1 MGLSSITPHNTRKAF
16 PFTAPR
22 LPQEIQPLQRLPV
35 CEMKSPTCYFL
46 LENLLKHN
54 FMASQ
59 TLKEKQGQINTSSYT
74 QITTPNMNASFP
86 QGFAML
92 ISQRN
97 VHGKRISTDMEVE
110 DVKAI
115 LNNHYAK
122 RHVVSYLIGSP
133 YVKDFTLRNG
143 YQGGVMGFP
152 SNSGTLQK
160 SPTPCSI
167 TPQGLATTSEKKKK
181 TPSPCLKGGKT
192 SSNLRP
198 TISNPFMPNGRNIQ
212 RE

>member
-1 MGLSSITPHNTRKAF
+1 
-16 PFTAPR
+16 
-22 LPQEIQPLQRLPV
+22 
-35 CEMKSPTCYFL
+35 
-46 LENLLKHN
+46 
-54 FMASQ
+54 MASQ

-152 SNSGTLQK
+152 PNFGTLQK
-160 SPTPCSI
+160 SPTPYSI
-167 TPQGLATTSEKKKK
+167 TPQGSTTTSEKNK
-181 TPSPCLKGGKT
+181 TPNPFLKGGKT
-192 SSNLRP
+192 TSNLWLEDAGQEP
-198 TISNPFMPNGRNIQ
+198 TINNLHAKWKEPSKRMNSITA
-212 RE
+212 

>member
-1 MGLSSITPHNTRKAF
+1 
-16 PFTAPR
+16 
-22 LPQEIQPLQRLPV
+22 
-35 CEMKSPTCYFL
+35 
-46 LENLLKHN
+46 
-54 FMASQ
+54 MASQ

-115 LNNHYAK
+115 LINHYAK

-152 SNSGTLQK
+152 SNYGTLQK